1 MKILRTLLLL
11 VSVSPVLYAQQT
23 AIVTTRQPRCRP
35 CPRRIVK
42 SVPSTASTPQPAPDF
57 YVGEAK
63 VDVVKDQTVVRLAMA
78 QHGSVLIEV
87 PANDGPRYIIPGD
100 PEMATVDAKA
110 LERNK
115 RVIVVRPGAQF
126 LPPLETNYREGQR
139 YRRYQLIVLGC
150 YDRWRFRQY
159 TNPDPTRE

>member
-1 MKILRTLLLL
+1 MKTLRTLLLL

-23 AIVTTRQPRCRP
+23 ATVTTRQPRCRP

-78 QHGSVLIEV
+78 QHASVLIERL
-87 PANDGPRYIIPGD
+87 ANPNEGS
-100 PEMATVDAKA
+100 
-110 LERNK
+110 ERL
-115 RVIVVRPGAQF
+115 VVRQ
-126 LPPLETNYREGQR
+126 
-139 YRRYQLIVLGC
+139 
-150 YDRWRFRQY
+150 
-159 TNPDPTRE
+159 